1 MDCVSS
7 QSLPKNSL
15 NAVRREVLSAQF
27 GERFLSAVRREVN
40 CKSLLPFLFAQTSI
54 GFFFSTFCVSTSNL
68 FCQPRGTLAGFTSTR
83 ASEFF
88 KLLYNIGVLI
98 ASTRASEPT
107 PLQHRGLTTGPEAAR
122 YILPSAPQASY
133 WVDFEAHS
141 GHLIRPVVNPLL
153 SIPIACRAIVL
164 CSRSAG

>member
-15 NAVRREVLSAQF
+15 NAVRREVPQRSSARGSSARF
-27 GERFLSAVRREVN
+27 GERLIVRAFCPSCLHKRA
-40 CKSLLPFLFAQTSI
+40 S
-54 GFFFSTFCVSTSNL
+54 GFFSTFCVSTSNL

-133 WVDFEAHS
+133 WVDFETHS
-141 GHLIRPVVNPLL
+141 GHLIRPVVSPLL